1 MIDNL
6 STNLKKGLL
15 VAVALLSVYLLVISI
30 KEIKAIGQND
40 VPPQNVVSVS
50 GKGEVIAVPDVA
62 LFTFGVTQEGK
73 DVSDAQTKATEKIN
87 AALKYLKDNGVAEK
101 DIKTVNYSI
110 NPVYDYTQGV
120 CNTFRCSPGTQ
131 TLRGYEINQMIE
143 VKVRK
148 TEDAGKLLSGIG
160 AQGVTNVSGLS
171 FTVDNEDGIKAQAR
185 EAAINDAKAKAEV
198 LAKQLGVKIVRI
210 VNFSESGDYPIYYAK
225 TSVANGRGVAM
236 DMAEQAPSPELPA
249 GEHKVISNVSIV
261 YEIR

>member
-15 VAVALLSVYLLVISI
+15 VAVALLSLYLLVISI
-30 KEIKAIGQND
+30 KEMKSIGRSD
-40 VPPQNVVSVS
+40 IPAQNVVSVS
-50 GKGEVIAVPDVA
+50 GKGEVVAVPDVA

-73 DVSDAQTKATEKIN
+73 DVATAQTLATEKIN
-87 AALKYLKDNGVAEK
+87 AALKYLKDNGIADA

-110 NPVYDYTQGV
+110 NPVYDYAQGV
-120 CNTFRCSPGTQ
+120 CNSIRCTPGTQ
-131 TLRGYEINQMIE
+131 TLRGYEINQMVE

-171 FTVDNEDGIKAQAR
+171 FTVDNEEGIKAEAR
-185 EAAINDAKAKAEV
+185 EAAIKDAKAKADV

-210 VNFSESGDYPIYYAK
+210 VNFSESGDYPIYYSKSA
-225 TSVANGRGVAM
+225 VANGRGGAF
-236 DMAEQAPSPELPA
+236 DMAEQAVAPELPA
-249 GEHKVISNVSIV
+249 GEHKVISNVTIV